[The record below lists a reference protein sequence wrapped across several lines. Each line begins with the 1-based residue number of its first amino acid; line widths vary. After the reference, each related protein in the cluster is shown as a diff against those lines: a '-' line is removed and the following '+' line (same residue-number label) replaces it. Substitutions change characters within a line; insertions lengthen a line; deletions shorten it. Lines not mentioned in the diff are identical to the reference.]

1 MLVILEAIEQKT
13 WIFLEDSNGG
23 YQFIEKELKNKVQNM
38 EREFK
43 EFSYDQTKKSFNQLN
58 EEYIESH

>member
-13 WIFLEDSNGG
+13 WVFLEDSNGG